1 MSTLQEKP
9 PDQKRI
15 VAFLAE
21 ESRVPEDEV
30 AKLYERER
38 AALAIGAR
46 ITKFLHIF
54 AIRKVQKILRERV
67 VDKLATQAAGHA
79 PLAA

>member
-1 MSTLQEKP
+1 MSTLIALF
-9 PDQKRI
+9 R
-15 VAFLAE
+15 FLGPAL
-21 ESRVPEDEV
+21 DEV

-67 VDKLATQAAGHA
+67 VDKLATQAAGLA